1 MRFMLFHAAIIPLI
15 GDSVKSELLGRNV
28 AAQIPDDGF
37 QHWIPDIQNYF
48 NFILTFIF
56 TVRRIW

>member
-1 MRFMLFHAAIIPLI
+1 MRLVFFHVIIIPLI
-15 GDSVKSELLGRNV
+15 GDSVKSELLRRNV
-28 AAQIPDDGF
+28 AAQIPDDMF